1 MGSASSP
8 DADIAA
14 ARRHG
19 ITNMGR
25 RAAARQEQAGEKS
38 GGWPGESGRRVTRLA
53 IDMGE
58 ERWRRSFAVG
68 GRFCRSMTIDKF
80 EGPSVYF
87 FRKIIGLMG
96 TARPWTVPAW
106 LFWPGHVTL
115 AQRASTAQ
123 HGLRSGHGTTSTSE
137 QKAETTVHKSQ

>member
-1 MGSASSP
+1 M
-8 DADIAA
+8 AA
-14 ARRHG
+14 ATWCGTDEDGVGVEPRRG
-19 ITNMGR
+19 
-25 RAAARQEQAGEKS
+25 
-38 GGWPGESGRRVTRLA
+38 PG
-53 IDMGE
+53 
-58 ERWRRSFAVG
+58 
-68 GRFCRSMTIDKF
+68 SMTIDKF

>member
-1 MGSASSP
+1 MTAVLSAGYRRPSP
-8 DADIAA
+8 SIAP
-14 ARRHG
+14 
-19 ITNMGR
+19 TLPMLL
-25 RAAARQEQAGEKS
+25 
-38 GGWPGESGRRVTRLA
+38 V
-53 IDMGE
+53 
-58 ERWRRSFAVG
+58 RSPL
-68 GRFCRSMTIDKF
+68 SMTIDKF

-137 QKAETTVHKSQ
+137 QKAKTTVHKSQ